1 MLDKPKIVLFVLMLV
16 TLFGTIGIAL
26 PYPVLAPYFIDY
38 PANDLTRFMG
48 IHPKTLLGIS
58 LATYPF
64 GMLIGSNYLG
74 ALSDFYGRK
83 KILVITLVVAVIG
96 YALTALAIW
105 QESFI
110 TFVLARFLTGL
121 SEGNISI
128 ARAIAADLHPQL
140 NRTKAFSMLYSA
152 SYVGWMIGPLLGGLL
167 MVYGVAQVFLLAGIG
182 LFLSLLLVILL
193 IQKDKKIIEKHDLK
207 YILRHQ
213 HSFSL
218 FKHKEVIPLYLFYF
232 IYCIGLTSFYNFFP
246 VWYVDYFHADGT
258 TISMATISL
267 NIMMISCSIFV
278 VTRLQQKIGHY
289 YAMLYFGLLLSLLLF
304 IQPFASLRQ
313 SYLVFAGIGGAIAIV
328 NGMFP
333 SLLSEKFGHLGQGK
347 IMGLQV
353 SIFCLTNV
361 LTSIFGGQLSIFDSK
376 YVLLFGAFMVL
387 LAVFSLYYNRKNIEQ
402 TTS

>member
-1 MLDKPKIVLFVLMLV
+1 MLDKPKIILFALMLV

-26 PYPVLAPYFIDY
+26 PYPVLAPYFLDY
-38 PANDLTRFMG
+38 PANNLTRFMG

-58 LATYPF
+58 LATYPL

-83 KILVITLVVAVIG
+83 KILVMTLTVAVLG
-96 YALTALAIW
+96 YALTAFAIW

-121 SEGNISI
+121 CEGNISI

-140 NRTKAFSMLYSA
+140 NRTKAFSMLYTA
-152 SYVGWMIGPLLGGLL
+152 SYAGWMIGPILGGFL

-182 LFLSLLLVILL
+182 LLLSLGLVVLL
-193 IQKDKKIIEKHDLK
+193 IKQDKITTTTHDIK
-207 YILRHQ
+207 SILRHQ

-218 FKHKEVIPLYLFYF
+218 FKHKEVIPLFLFYF
-232 IYCIGLTSFYNFFP
+232 IYCIGLTAFYNFFP
-246 VWYVDYFHADGT
+246 VWFVDYFHADGR

-267 NIMMISCSIFV
+267 NIMMIVCSIFV
-278 VTRLQQKIGHY
+278 VAWLQEKLGHY
-289 YAMLYFGLLLSLLLF
+289 YSMLFFGLLLSLMLF
-304 IQPFASLRQ
+304 IQPFASLSQ
-313 SYLVFAGIGGAIAIV
+313 SYLIFAGIGGAIAIV

-347 IMGLQV
+347 VMGLQV

-361 LTSIFGGQLSIFDSK
+361 LTSIFGGQLAIFDSR

-387 LAVFSLYYNRKNIEQ
+387 LSIFSLLYNKKNIEQ
-402 TTS
+402 ITI